1 MPEPKNVLAM
11 GTWTVTGGMF
21 STNSYSTVQGVDK
34 LIPMSDH
41 LSGGSTTSIQEVYVP
56 MDDLT
61 DPTPSKTFAHL
72 NATTVLSKG
81 LAAKGIYPTVDP
93 LDSTS
98 TMLQPQIIG
107 EEQYE
112 TTQRVTQTLQCYKA
126 LQDIIIIFGLDE
138 LSEEDR
144 LTVARV

>member
-1 MPEPKNVLAM
+1 
-11 GTWTVTGGMF
+11 
-21 STNSYSTVQGVDK
+21 
-34 LIPMSDH
+34 
-41 LSGGSTTSIQEVYVP
+41 

-61 DPTPSKTFAHL
+61 DPAPAKTFVHL

-81 LAAKGIYPTVDP
+81 LAAKGLYPAVDP

-98 TMLQPQIIG
+98 TMLQPRIIG

-112 TTQRVTQTLQCYKA
+112 TTQMVKQTLQCYKE
-126 LQDIIIIFGLDE
+126 LQDIIAIFGLDE

-144 LTVARV
+144 LTVARAYRYFENTPLRPMVNDGSDGGFARIGNNKITILVNDVEKGSDVDPQGKRT